1 MNLIALP
8 SWETIIISA
17 SPLVTLTL
25 RSSSPSLKLIAISP
39 LFLKFLNSDKG
50 VFLTNPC
57 LVAMNKYPSSI
68 LSLTVNTVSIFS
80 SCSIWIRFIILVP
93 FAVLPASGISYA
105 LFLYTLPL
113 LVKNNTSEWV
123 EVTKTCST
131 KSSSFVD
138 IAWIPLPPLLW
149 AEYVSADILLI
160 YPELVSVITVS
171 SSWIKSSIS
180 MSLTTFSIWV
190 LLSSLYLAF
199 ISSNSSL
206 ITPNN
211 FSSLARIEFK

>member
-1 MNLIALP
+1 M
-8 SWETIIISA
+8 
-17 SPLVTLTL
+17 
-25 RSSSPSLKLIAISP
+25 
-39 LFLKFLNSDKG
+39 
-50 VFLTNPC
+50 
-57 LVAMNKYPSSI
+57 
-68 LSLTVNTVSIFS
+68 
-80 SCSIWIRFIILVP
+80 ILVP

-131 KSSSFVD
+131 KSSSFVV

-160 YPELVSVITVS
+160 YPELVNVITVS

-190 LLSSLYLAF
+190 FLSSLYLAF
-199 ISSNSSL
+199 ISSNSSF